1 MTRRFYSVI
10 ILLVLVSSVASS
22 SAQATEVGR
31 GRDFGL
37 GLALGSPSGIVGK
50 VFAGPTEAL
59 DFGLGFRNYGYRC
72 NHRHGCGNEQLSVHA
87 DYLWQNNLLMEGNVV
102 LDWHIGVGGRVWF
115 YDYNDNNDNDLAVAA
130 RMPIGIDL
138 MFRRPSFLEVF
149 LEIGPSLWVVP
160 GLYLNLDS
168 ALGVRFYF

>member
-1 MTRRFYSVI
+1 
-10 ILLVLVSSVASS
+10 
-22 SAQATEVGR
+22 
-31 GRDFGL
+31 
-37 GLALGSPSGIVGK
+37 
-50 VFAGPTEAL
+50 
-59 DFGLGFRNYGYRC
+59 
-72 NHRHGCGNEQLSVHA
+72 
-87 DYLWQNNLLMEGNVV
+87 MEGNVV